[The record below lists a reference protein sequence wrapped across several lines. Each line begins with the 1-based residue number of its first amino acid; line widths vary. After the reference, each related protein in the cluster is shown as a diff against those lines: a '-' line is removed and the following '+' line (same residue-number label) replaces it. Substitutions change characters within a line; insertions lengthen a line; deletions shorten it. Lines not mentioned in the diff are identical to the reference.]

1 MEWVVAG
8 GGDRA
13 AGAVAAAAGLALQD
27 VGGGGRGRGSVVGE
41 LGEEGVGGAAGGAQ
55 GQVHGRRNQTLASA
69 WLVGR
74 VRSPPESAGG

>member
-27 VGGGGRGRGSVVGE
+27 VGGGGSRCGGVVGE
-41 LGEEGVGGAAGGAQ
+41 LWEEGVGGATAGAR

-69 WLVGR
+69 WLVVR
-74 VRSPPESAGG
+74 VRSPERAGG